1 MWDFRGGSLSLVGNP
16 ENATS
21 GSTEPGPLNYPEV
34 HYPWFALQV
43 RTRHEAGVADYLRG
57 KGYEY
62 FLPLYKDRRRWS
74 DRVKEVDSPLFPG
87 YLFCRFNPQN
97 RLPILKTPGVTQIVG
112 YNHVP
117 VAVDEEEIKAIRTLV
132 VSGLP
137 NHPCPFLRVGN
148 RVRIEAGALR
158 GLEGILLEVKGKRK
172 LVLSISL
179 LRRSVAVEIDSAAV
193 SLVHRPP
200 QAVSSKQILHW

>member
-1 MWDFRGGSLSLVGNP
+1 LSQTGTS
-16 ENATS
+16 ENAIS
-21 GSTEPGPLNYPEV
+21 SDLGPLDHVEAL
-34 HYPWFALQV
+34 YPWFALQV
-43 RTRHEAGVADYLRG
+43 RTRHEAGVADYLQG

-62 FLPLYKDRRRWS
+62 FLPIYKARRRWS
-74 DRVKEVDSPLFPG
+74 DRTKQVNAPLFPG

-117 VAVDEEEIKAIRTLV
+117 VAVDEKEINAIRTLV
-132 VSGLP
+132 ESGLP
-137 NHPCPFLRVGN
+137 NQPCPFLELGN

-172 LVLSISL
+172 LVLSITL
-179 LRRSVAVEIDSAAV
+179 LQRSVAVEIDSESV
-193 SLVHRPP
+193 SVVPTPR
-200 QAVSSKQILHW
+200 QSVSYNSALRL